1 MDLGGVYFGA
11 PSMAARLPPTGRVK
25 MKILFLAATAAAAF
39 GAPASAALLTFEGT
53 SNTIYYAPI
62 VRDGINVGNDVGDEQ
77 HFHEI
82 DSTAFSGFVV
92 SNGTGVLYND
102 RDSRIGMTKVG
113 GGLFNLGNFD
123 ASATGP
129 SAPGAVASL
138 LNVSAFVGGM
148 LSVSLDFAINNATFT
163 SWNGAGLG
171 SFDRVV
177 FSANEGGGF
186 QLDNVNLAAAVPEAS
201 TWAMLIAGFGLVG
214 ATMRRRSLV
223 AA

>member
-1 MDLGGVYFGA
+1 M
-11 PSMAARLPPTGRVK
+11 K
-25 MKILFLAATAAAAF
+25 MLLLAATVAVAF
-39 GAPASAALLTFEGT
+39 AAPASAALITFEGVG
-53 SNTIYYAPI
+53 NTIYTGPI
-62 VRDGINVGNDVGDEQ
+62 VREGITIGNVAGDQQ

-82 DSTAFSGFVV
+82 DSTAFPGFVV

-102 RDSRIGMTKVG
+102 RDTRIEMTQVG
-113 GGLFNLGNFD
+113 GGLFTLGNFD

-129 SAPGAVASL
+129 SSPGAVAS
-138 LNVSAFVGGM
+138 S
-148 LSVSLDFAINNATFT
+148 LSIAAYVNSVLTASLSFAIDSSAFT

-171 SFDRVV
+171 SFDRLV

-186 QLDNVNLAAAVPEAS
+186 QLDNINVAAAVPETS

-214 ATMRRRSLV
+214 ATMRRRRLV

>member
-1 MDLGGVYFGA
+1 M
-11 PSMAARLPPTGRVK
+11 K
-25 MKILFLAATAAAAF
+25 MLLLAATVAVAF
-39 GAPASAALLTFEGT
+39 AAPASAALITFEGVG
-53 SNTIYYAPI
+53 NTIYTGPI
-62 VRDGINVGNDVGDEQ
+62 VREGITIGNVAGDQQ

-82 DSTAFSGFVV
+82 DSTAFPGFVV

-102 RDSRIGMTKVG
+102 RDTRIEMTQVG
-113 GGLFNLGNFD
+113 GGLFTLGNFD

-129 SAPGAVASL
+129 SSPGAVAS
-138 LNVSAFVGGM
+138 S
-148 LSVSLDFAINNATFT
+148 LSIAAYVNSVLTVSLSFAIDSSAFT

-171 SFDRVV
+171 SFDRLV

-186 QLDNVNLAAAVPEAS
+186 QLDNINVAAAVPEAS

-214 ATMRRRSLV
+214 ATMRRRRLV

>member
-1 MDLGGVYFGA
+1 M
-11 PSMAARLPPTGRVK
+11 K
-25 MKILFLAATAAAAF
+25 MLLLAATVAVAF
-39 GAPASAALLTFEGT
+39 AAPASAALITFEGVG
-53 SNTIYYAPI
+53 NTIYTGPI
-62 VRDGINVGNDVGDEQ
+62 VREGITIGNVAGDQQ

-82 DSTAFSGFVV
+82 DSTAFPGFVV

-102 RDSRIGMTKVG
+102 RDTRIEMTQVG
-113 GGLFNLGNFD
+113 GGLFTLGNFD

-129 SAPGAVASL
+129 GSPGAAASL
-138 LNVSAFVGGM
+138 LSVAAYVNSVLTAS
-148 LSVSLDFAINNATFT
+148 LSFAIDSSAFT

-171 SFDRVV
+171 SFDRLV

-186 QLDNVNLAAAVPEAS
+186 QLDNINVAAAVPEAS

-214 ATMRRRSLV
+214 ATMRRRRLV

>member
-1 MDLGGVYFGA
+1 M
-11 PSMAARLPPTGRVK
+11 K
-25 MKILFLAATAAAAF
+25 MLLLAATVAVAF
-39 GAPASAALLTFEGT
+39 AAPASAALITFEGVG
-53 SNTIYYAPI
+53 NTIYTGPI
-62 VRDGINVGNDVGDEQ
+62 VREGITIGNVAGDQQ

-82 DSTAFSGFVV
+82 DSTAFPGFVV

-102 RDSRIGMTKVG
+102 RDTRIEMTQVG
-113 GGLFNLGNFD
+113 GGLFTLGNFD

-129 SAPGAVASL
+129 SSPGAVAS
-138 LNVSAFVGGM
+138 S
-148 LSVSLDFAINNATFT
+148 LSIAAYVNSVLTVSLSFAIDSSAFT

-171 SFDRVV
+171 SFDRLV

-186 QLDNVNLAAAVPEAS
+186 QLDNVNVAAAVPEAS

-214 ATMRRRSLV
+214 ATMRRRRLV